1 MVLKDF
7 YKILSEEKTGDAKY
21 NIRILVNANHEVFEG
36 HFPGNPIMPG
46 VCMIQIIKELTE
58 SITKSSLMI
67 QTLTNVKFMALINP
81 ETNPELR
88 LELDIT
94 TTEDDLVKVKN
105 TTYFNDTV
113 ALKLSN
119 SGFVSGLINAINFT
133 LVSVC
138 IINELFVIDSVSSL
152 II

>member
-1 MVLKDF
+1 MILQDF
-7 YKILSEEKTGDAKY
+7 YKILSEEKTSDSKY
-21 NIRILVNANHEVFEG
+21 TVTILVNEKHEVFKG

-67 QTLTNVKFMALINP
+67 QSLANVKFMALINP
-81 ETNPELR
+81 EVTPELR

-94 TTEDDLVKVKN
+94 TTEDGLVKVKN
-105 TTYFNDTV
+105 TTYFNDTT

-119 SGFVSGLINAINFT
+119 VYKKI
-133 LVSVC
+133 
-138 IINELFVIDSVSSL
+138 
-152 II
+152 

>member
-7 YKILSEEKTGDAKY
+7 YKVLSEEKTGDSKY
-21 NIRILVNANHEVFEG
+21 VFTILVNEKHEVFKG

-58 SITKSSLMI
+58 KITQENLMI
-67 QTLTNVKFMALINP
+67 QTLANVKFMALINP
-81 ETNPELR
+81 EVNPELR

-94 TTEDDLVKVKN
+94 TTEDNLVKVKN

-119 SGFVSGLINAINFT
+119 VYKKM
-133 LVSVC
+133 
-138 IINELFVIDSVSSL
+138 
-152 II
+152 

>member
-7 YKILSEEKTGDAKY
+7 YKILSEEKISGSKHT
-21 NIRILVNANHEVFEG
+21 ITILVNEKHEVFKG

-58 SITKSSLMI
+58 KITQQTLMI
-67 QTLTNVKFMALINP
+67 QTLSNVKFMALINP
-81 ETNPELR
+81 ESTPELR

-94 TTEDDLVKVKN
+94 TTEDNLVKVKN

-119 SGFVSGLINAINFT
+119 VYKKI
-133 LVSVC
+133 
-138 IINELFVIDSVSSL
+138 
-152 II
+152 

>member
-7 YKILSEEKTGDAKY
+7 YKILSEEKISDSKY
-21 NIRILVNANHEVFEG
+21 TITILVNEKHEVFKG

-58 SITKSSLMI
+58 KITAETLMI
-67 QTLTNVKFMALINP
+67 QTLANVKFMALINP
-81 ETNPELR
+81 EVNPELR

-94 TTEDDLVKVKN
+94 TTEDNLVKVKN

-119 SGFVSGLINAINFT
+119 VYKRM
-133 LVSVC
+133 
-138 IINELFVIDSVSSL
+138 
-152 II
+152 

>member
-7 YKILSEEKTGDAKY
+7 YKVLSEEKITDSKY
-21 NIRILVNANHEVFEG
+21 TITILVNEKHDVFKG

-58 SITKSSLMI
+58 KITESTLMI
-67 QTLTNVKFMALINP
+67 QTLSNVKFMALINP
-81 ETNPELR
+81 EATPELR
-88 LELDIT
+88 LEIDIV

-105 TTYFNDTV
+105 TTYFNDTI

-119 SGFVSGLINAINFT
+119 VYKKL
-133 LVSVC
+133 
-138 IINELFVIDSVSSL
+138 
-152 II
+152 

>member
-7 YKILSEEKTGDAKY
+7 YKVLSEEKITDSKY
-21 NIRILVNANHEVFEG
+21 TITILVNEKHDVFKG

-46 VCMIQIIKELTE
+46 VCMIQIIKEITEKITE
-58 SITKSSLMI
+58 STLMI
-67 QTLTNVKFMALINP
+67 QTLSNVKFMALINP
-81 ETNPELR
+81 EATPELR
-88 LELDIT
+88 LELDIV

-119 SGFVSGLINAINFT
+119 VYKKL
-133 LVSVC
+133 
-138 IINELFVIDSVSSL
+138 
-152 II
+152 

>member
-7 YKILSEEKTGDAKY
+7 YKVLSEEKITDSKY
-21 NIRILVNANHEVFEG
+21 TITILVNEKHDVFKG

-58 SITKSSLMI
+58 KITQSTLMI
-67 QTLTNVKFMALINP
+67 QTLSNVKFMALINP
-81 ETNPELR
+81 EATPELR
-88 LELDIT
+88 LELDIV

-119 SGFVSGLINAINFT
+119 VYKKL
-133 LVSVC
+133 
-138 IINELFVIDSVSSL
+138 
-152 II
+152 